1 LRLQTRSRERR
12 QCGEKRRPRLAPRRR
27 ACFFAPVTAK
37 VPPTKPNYGPEAE
50 AARAAR
56 LEREA
61 AALRENL
68 RRRKAQLRAKDSKAD
83 PAPDSVQ
90 SHPHPKDIVES

>member
-1 LRLQTRSRERR
+1 MQGKWL
-12 QCGEKRRPRLAPRRR
+12 PPLAPHGRG
-27 ACFFAPVTAK
+27 CFLPPVTAQA
-37 VPPTKPNYGPEAE
+37 PPAKPNHGSEAE

-68 RRRKAQLRAKDSKAD
+68 RRRKAQTRARGDSA
-83 PAPDSVQ
+83 AGSA
-90 SHPHPKDIVES
+90 SAAHESKDIVES